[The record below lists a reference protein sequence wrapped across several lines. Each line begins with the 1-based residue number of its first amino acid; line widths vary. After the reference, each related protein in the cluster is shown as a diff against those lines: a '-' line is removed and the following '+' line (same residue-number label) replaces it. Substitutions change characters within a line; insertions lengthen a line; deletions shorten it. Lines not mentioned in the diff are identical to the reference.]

1 MTRVTVRYEGDR
13 IARLEAI
20 GHAGEAEAG
29 ENIICAAVSVLM
41 QTCVNAIEQIAGL
54 TPRVTV
60 DEARALI
67 AVELPKLENAKAR
80 DAQIILRTTLLG
92 LSDIS
97 HEYPQQVALNIE
109 NGRKSP

>member
-20 GHAGEAEAG
+20 GHAGKAEAG
-29 ENIICAAVSVLM
+29 ENIVCAAVSILM

-54 TPRVTV
+54 TPTLIV
-60 DEARALI
+60 DEAKALI
-67 AVELPKLENAKAR
+67 AVELPGSEGSKAR

-97 HEYPQQVALNIE
+97 HEYPRQVTLNIE